1 MEAFFFGSSNQQL
14 FGSYHPPFGGDGQVL
29 TVICSPLFS
38 ESARTHSA
46 LRKLAISIAEMGQH
60 VLRFDYRGTGDSFG
74 ELEDVTISDWVEDI
88 GLAVRE
94 GREVSGCSEVQ
105 ILGVRAG
112 ALLACTSVGAA
123 SEIQRLVLWDPIA
136 DGAAY
141 LQAIRRAQAQ
151 LFKSEFRLMSR
162 AERLEARRDIGGWRV
177 SEGMQEEFR
186 ALDSGAYS
194 RVPKNKLHVVSTAS
208 ANGFSPPG
216 VATDVLPYPCNWEHV
231 SENLI
236 NPQPVLERLFACLTK
251 S

>member
-14 FGSYHPPFGGDGQVL
+14 FGSYHPPFSGAGQVL

-46 LRKLAISIAEMGQH
+46 LRKLAISMAEIGQH

-74 ELEDVTISDWVEDI
+74 ELEEVTISDWVEDI

-94 GREVSGCSEVQ
+94 GREVSGSSEVQ
-105 ILGVRAG
+105 ILAVRAG
-112 ALLACTSVGAA
+112 ALLACTSVGAG

-151 LFKSEFRLMSR
+151 SLKSEFRLMSR
-162 AERLEARRDIGGWRV
+162 AERLEATRDIGGWRV
-177 SEGMQEEFR
+177 SEKMLEECR

-194 RVPKNKLHVVSTAS
+194 RIPKNKLHVVSTAS

-216 VATDVLPYPCNWEHV
+216 VATDVVPYPCNWEHV
-231 SENLI
+231 KENVI
-236 NPQPVLERLFACLTK
+236 DPQPVLERLFTCLTK